1 MLCNTGYESAVY
13 SGRSV
18 DMLRRSRA
26 KACFK
31 GDGNA
36 CCGCSRFLA
45 AFGFTGVKVVCGVLC
60 FQSGG
65 NGNGYFT
72 VFVCSGCFRIRII
85 TVQIERVLPGRVVH
99 FCSFRLQTQLSALCI
114 SIGKILQ
121 VWGAEITVSHQEY
134 TYFISCIQGR
144 AFNDAP
150 ADGSSLRCIPMPSA
164 ALPQPSPRHREGELW
179 MSVSHPANNR
189 NARPNRY
196 DMFFLFTHYTFSVFM
211 RVLSAFTLWVRL
223 RSHRPVSR

>member
-1 MLCNTGYESAVY
+1 M
-13 SGRSV
+13 
-18 DMLRRSRA
+18 
-26 KACFK
+26 FQ

-45 AFGFTGVKVVCGVLC
+45 AFGLTGVKVVCGVLC

-72 VFVCSGCFRIRII
+72 VFICSGCFRIRII

-114 SIGKILQ
+114 LIGKILQ

-150 ADGSSLRCIPMPSA
+150 ADGSLYGAYRC
-164 ALPQPSPRHREGELW
+164 PQPHFHSPLPVIGKRNCG
-179 MSVSHPANNR
+179 SVCVASCQ
-189 NARPNRY
+189 
-196 DMFFLFTHYTFSVFM
+196 
-211 RVLSAFTLWVRL
+211 
-223 RSHRPVSR
+223 